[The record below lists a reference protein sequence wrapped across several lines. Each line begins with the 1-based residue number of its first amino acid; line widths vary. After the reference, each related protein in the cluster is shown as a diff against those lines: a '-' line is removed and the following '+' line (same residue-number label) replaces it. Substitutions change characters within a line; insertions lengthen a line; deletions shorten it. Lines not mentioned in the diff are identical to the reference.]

1 MARLVEIDE
10 FIVITS
16 CGHFTMNAF
25 FNQENLAFVGSA
37 LFLTHTLTHNRK
49 SASGFSGLFSRG
61 NRHFPSHAAR
71 IGLEITLFFLQ
82 GDFGTKRP
90 CVQVTSLRPVKAPGN
105 RVFMRFLGVFVF
117 LWFPVLFAADP
128 YRDPYG
134 IWAGG
139 FWPLGLSPFLCSGNS
154 IPLCSIC
161 EAGLSGPD
169 TSPEMP
175 HAGVLAVWAGGFPL
189 LPFAVDFGRT

>member
-1 MARLVEIDE
+1 
-10 FIVITS
+10 
-16 CGHFTMNAF
+16 
-25 FNQENLAFVGSA
+25 
-37 LFLTHTLTHNRK
+37 
-49 SASGFSGLFSRG
+49 
-61 NRHFPSHAAR
+61 
-71 IGLEITLFFLQ
+71 
-82 GDFGTKRP
+82 
-90 CVQVTSLRPVKAPGN
+90 
-105 RVFMRFLGVFVF
+105 MRFLGVSVY
-117 LWFPVLFAADP
+117 LWFPAFFAADP

-175 HAGVLAVWAGGFPL
+175 HAGVLAAWAGFVSLAPVSAVVSVGNRGLFALKRNDLQFP
-189 LPFAVDFGRT
+189 ATRVRIRHGGDFPGIKQRRSRLMCWNTLALRKGECATPAQL